1 MLPVVNAF
9 WTGPSLGR
17 IHAACLAS
25 FVRAG
30 HRIVLHAYDVPSDI
44 PPGVELADANAL
56 VPRGELAEYDRPGRY
71 ALMSD
76 LIRFRILAAGL
87 GIYVDCDCYCVR
99 PLDDADFIV
108 GWEAHGTANGAVLKL
123 PPGSPIL
130 ADLLA
135 IGRGFVPPW
144 FSTRRRVLNSLRRLL
159 GFPKPLHAMPWGTV
173 GPTAVSYYIRHHGLD
188 ALVRPRDEFYPLG
201 HDEVERLFDPALSI
215 DDLIT
220 PRTRVIH
227 LYSEMLRRK
236 RLDAPHPVSP
246 LGRMIAAADA

>member
-9 WTGPSLGR
+9 WTGPSLGQ

-25 FVRAG
+25 FLTVG
-30 HRIVLHAYDVPSDI
+30 HRVVLHAYDVPSDI
-44 PPGVELADANAL
+44 PAGVQLSDANAL
-56 VPRGELAEYDRPGRY
+56 LPRIALAEYDRPGRY

-87 GIYVDCDCYCVR
+87 GLYVDCDCYCVR
-99 PLDDADFIV
+99 PIEDADVIV
-108 GWEAHGTANGAVLKL
+108 GWEADGIANGAVLKL
-123 PPGSPIL
+123 PQNSPVL

-144 FSTRRRVLNSLRRLL
+144 FSTRRRLLNSLRGLL

-173 GPTAVSYYIRHHGLD
+173 GPAAVSYYIKHHGLD
-188 ALVRPRDEFYPLG
+188 GLVRPRDEFYPLAY
-201 HDEVERLFDPALSI
+201 DEVERLYDPALSI

-220 PRTRVIH
+220 PLTKVIH
-227 LYSEMLRRK
+227 LYNEMLGKMRV
-236 RLDAPHPVSP
+236 DVPHPASP
-246 LGRMIAAADA
+246 LGRMIAAVGA